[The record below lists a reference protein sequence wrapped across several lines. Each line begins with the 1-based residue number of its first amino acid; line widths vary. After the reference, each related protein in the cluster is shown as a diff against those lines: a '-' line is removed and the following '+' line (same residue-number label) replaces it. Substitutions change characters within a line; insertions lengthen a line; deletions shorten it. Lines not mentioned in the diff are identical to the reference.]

1 MNLDWWKIFY
11 EVALAQNISKASD
24 KLHISQPA
32 ITKQIKNLEDYLN
45 CKLFIRSQKGVILT
59 PSGKAIFEDIKASL
73 NLIKK
78 AEQKIKDS
86 NELLTGQIRI
96 GISTTLAK
104 TYLMPYIRK
113 FNQKYPQVTFEI
125 STDPTSYLKN
135 SMRKGQIDFIIA
147 KFPFKII
154 DDFKYIKLGQMEDI
168 FITNKDYPDLINK
181 KISLNDIA
189 KYPILL
195 QKQPSSSRDYIE
207 KYYEANNIPLHT
219 VMEIASSNLLIE
231 FVKIGYGIGVVTK
244 EYVKKELQNKEL
256 FEIQVT
262 PKIIPRD
269 FGIITLKNNYLS
281 KACELFLESLYN

>member
-135 SMRKGQIDFIIA
+135 SMRKGQILLLLNFHL
-147 KFPFKII
+147 
-154 DDFKYIKLGQMEDI
+154 KLLMI
-168 FITNKDYPDLINK
+168 
-181 KISLNDIA
+181 LN
-189 KYPILL
+189 IL
-195 QKQPSSSRDYIE
+195 
-207 KYYEANNIPLHT
+207 N
-219 VMEIASSNLLIE
+219 
-231 FVKIGYGIGVVTK
+231 
-244 EYVKKELQNKEL
+244 
-256 FEIQVT
+256 
-262 PKIIPRD
+262 
-269 FGIITLKNNYLS
+269 
-281 KACELFLESLYN
+281 